1 MKENALTP
9 ATPEMAP
16 EGAELALLAGE
27 ELIPALFGPDARHF
41 WECAFQYR
49 QCSFSYEHSW
59 FLEIDG
65 KSVGIAVGYDYE
77 TQKKEG
83 RRTFWAMINCLKWT
97 FLKQLS
103 ELRQSGALM
112 ARTREGDY
120 YLSNLAVYPEYRGQ
134 GYGTIIMDSV
144 EKMASESGCK
154 RVVLDAEVVKERTL
168 QFYRGRGY
176 QIEETLPTL
185 KTRNGDFKLQRMV
198 KAI

>member
-9 ATPEMAP
+9 ATPQRAP
-16 EGAELALLAGE
+16 EGSELALLAGE
-27 ELIPALFGPDARHF
+27 ELIPALFGPDAHRF
-41 WECAFQYR
+41 WECAFKYR
-49 QCSFSYEHSW
+49 QCGFSYEHSR
-59 FLEIDG
+59 FLEVGG
-65 KSVGIAVGYDYE
+65 KPVGIAVAYDYQ

-144 EKMASESGCK
+144 EKMAADTGGK
-154 RVVLDAEVVKERTL
+154 RVVLDAEVNKLRTI
-168 QFYRGRGY
+168 QFYKGRGY
-176 QIEETLPTL
+176 EIEETLPVL
-185 KTRNGDFKLQRMV
+185 KTKAGDFLLQRMV
-198 KAI
+198 KEI